1 MPNAEVEKTRQELQ
15 DFLGVRDDEILE
27 ISAKTGQN
35 VELVLQRIIS
45 DIPAPQI
52 NNDPETPLQA
62 LIFDSYFDTHKGAI
76 PEPVAIN
83 TSGVAG
89 VIVVGTVN
97 CPSGAK
103 NSTSLPN
110 GSVLK
115 KCEPT
120 PLGMTST
127 KSSKPCALLGSLQSE
142 YERRVPLG

>member
-1 MPNAEVEKTRQELQ
+1 MKKNLLIITLAFLLGARSWSLSILQ
-15 DFLGVRDDEILE
+15 
-27 ISAKTGQN
+27 N
-35 VELVLQRIIS
+35 
-45 DIPAPQI
+45 
-52 NNDPETPLQA
+52 
-62 LIFDSYFDTHKGAI
+62 GAI